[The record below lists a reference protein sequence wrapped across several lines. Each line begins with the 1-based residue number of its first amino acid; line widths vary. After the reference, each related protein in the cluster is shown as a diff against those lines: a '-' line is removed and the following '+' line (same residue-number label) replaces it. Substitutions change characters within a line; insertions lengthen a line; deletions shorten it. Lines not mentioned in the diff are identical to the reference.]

1 MHIRTEKRICE
12 VQEIQAQLHRLK
24 ERHAKQLNE
33 EAAAQSRVQLELDA
47 SQKKA
52 RASNRYRY
60 GFLRLL
66 ITAPWGD
73 SHSLRHS

>member
-1 MHIRTEKRICE
+1 MQFRTEKRICE

-52 RASNRYRY
+52 RASNR
-60 GFLRLL
+60 
-66 ITAPWGD
+66 
-73 SHSLRHS
+73 